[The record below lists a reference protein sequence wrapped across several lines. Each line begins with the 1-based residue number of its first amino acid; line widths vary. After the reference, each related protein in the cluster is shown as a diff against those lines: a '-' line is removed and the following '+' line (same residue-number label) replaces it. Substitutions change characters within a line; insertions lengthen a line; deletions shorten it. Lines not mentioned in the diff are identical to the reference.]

1 MLVTIQLDGPQ
12 LHFYADQKMHVELG
26 FFDDKSPPKFGWFEP
41 SRLRELRFV

>member
-26 FFDDKSPPKFGWFEP
+26 FSMTVPPKFGCFEP
-41 SRLRELRFV
+41 SHLRELRFV